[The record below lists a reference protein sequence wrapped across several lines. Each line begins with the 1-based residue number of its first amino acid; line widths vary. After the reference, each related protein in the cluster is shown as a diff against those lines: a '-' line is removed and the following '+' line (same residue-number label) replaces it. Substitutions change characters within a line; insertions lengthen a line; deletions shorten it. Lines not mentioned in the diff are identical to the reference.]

1 MNINK
6 LKVTSMSL
14 SVKKYEFINVNA
26 LFILLAIGVF
36 FFCGAVHA
44 ADAGTDLLAD
54 VFTGS
59 VGKTLGSQSKFWK
72 IFILFDVILA
82 AAAAVKSKNPLVFG
96 GVFITAFLP
105 GILLK
110 SLVFT
115 AAA

>member
-1 MNINK
+1 MKTNK
-6 LKVTSMSL
+6 LKSLSMSL
-14 SVKKYEFINVNA
+14 SLKTYDFINANA
-26 LFILLAIGVF
+26 LFILLAIGVI
-36 FFCGAVHA
+36 FFCGTVHA
-44 ADAGTDLLAD
+44 EATDGGTDLLAD
-54 VFTGS
+54 VFKGS

-110 SLVFT
+110 SLVF
-115 AAA
+115 

>member
-1 MNINK
+1 MQINK
-6 LKVTSMSL
+6 LKSIPMSL
-14 SVKKYEFINVNA
+14 SVKTYDFINANA
-26 LFILLAIGVF
+26 LFILLAIGVL

-44 ADAGTDLLAD
+44 AEDAGTDLLAD
-54 VFTGS
+54 VFKGS

-110 SLVFT
+110 SLVF
-115 AAA
+115 